1 MNSQQVRLDSLED
14 LLDVMAVG
22 NPVMQR
28 MLTKERVKLATV
40 DLTASTEE
48 EGNVNSVE
56 EEDVNF
62 EKNLRNSGEEDG
74 ERGS

>member
-1 MNSQQVRLDSLED
+1 MS
-14 LLDVMAVG
+14 A
-22 NPVMQR
+22 
-28 MLTKERVKLATV
+28 KERVKLATV